1 MDDIDYDIDDDIDD
15 DDDIFHLQNVENA
28 DKDQHQCYL
37 MNFFILYPC
46 SSFFE
51 LLITALCNQKLTEM
65 LKLQVKDNCF
75 LKFIKDKFSSDPK
88 MLGKELIKIERIIAF
103 PRKIDFFNLDEE
115 EAKREKIIEIVEKQ
129 FFHMHRPVIFH
140 SEGIPSN
147 FDYPCQVLG
156 TKMLKN
162 LDLIKNS
169 HPGIYKKCLKRAN
182 NFMNVENQD
191 YYVISFIIGAKNR
204 VPVLVMINQE
214 TKLEYYGMK
223 VSENKTE
230 IIKSKEEIPT
240 FIDTIYLLFYQFSD
254 NNHFE
259 DCNSHIQYL

>member
-1 MDDIDYDIDDDIDD
+1 MDEIDIDID
-15 DDDIFHLQNVENA
+15 DDDIFHLQDFENA

-37 MNFFILYPC
+37 MNYFILYPC
-46 SSFFE
+46 SSFLE
-51 LLITALCNQKLTEM
+51 LLITALCNQKYTER
-65 LKLQVKDNCF
+65 LKRQVNDNFFQKFNKF
-75 LKFIKDKFSSDPK
+75 LSDPK
-88 MLGKELIKIERIIAF
+88 ILGEELKKIEKDIAF
-103 PRKIDFFNLDEE
+103 PRKIDIFDLDEE

-129 FFHMHRPVIFH
+129 SFHVYRPVIFH

-147 FDYPCQVLG
+147 FDYPCQVLSS
-156 TKMLKN
+156 KIQKN

-169 HPGIYKKCLKRAN
+169 YPGIYKESLKRAN
-182 NFMNVENQD
+182 NIMNEENQD
-191 YYVISFIIGAKNR
+191 YYVISFIIGAKNG
-204 VPVLVMINQE
+204 VPVLVMLNQE

-240 FIDTIYLLFYQFSD
+240 FIDTIYLLFYQISD

-259 DCNSHIQYL
+259 Y